1 MRKSQFLMGL
11 SVVAGIA
18 VAATG
23 IAGAQDA
30 IKARKD
36 MMKNAG
42 GSMKV
47 LVPMNKGEA
56 PFEAAK
62 AQEALTV
69 LIKAGDEFHK
79 LFPAG
84 SDKGGDTEAKPEIW
98 KNLADFE
105 TKSKAMTAAAKA
117 AHEAAGKGADAFK
130 ASFGAVG
137 KSCGDCH
144 QAYRV
149 KKN

>member
-1 MRKSQFLMGL
+1 MRKSQLLLGL
-11 SVVAGIA
+11 SIAAGLA

-23 IAGAQDA
+23 FAGAQDA

-36 MMKNAG
+36 MMKGAG

-62 AQEALTV
+62 AQQALVV
-69 LIKAGDEFHK
+69 LMKAGDEFHK
-79 LFPAG
+79 LFPVG
-84 SDKGGDTEAKPEIW
+84 SETGGETEAKPEIW

-105 TKSKAMTAAAKA
+105 AKNKAMGAAAKA
-117 AHEAAGKGADAFK
+117 AHEAAGKGVDAFK
-130 ASFGAVG
+130 ASFGAIG

-144 QAYRV
+144 QTYRV